1 LSTYYESPDQKDI
14 DKIKSL
20 LEDIRSLLERF
31 INEDFERLAAPE
43 FSDEVNFVRSE
54 MLPIINYTIRES
66 QGYIDHHRYDPSFK
80 DGLRSVGFLAP
91 QVDFKKRWFD
101 KFKTMWDQIKRGPIQ
116 IARRF
121 AGVLF
126 DEIDTIL
133 GSLAKVIPVLE
144 PLIEIKEHLKNAVSA
159 QEARSTSA

>member
-1 LSTYYESPDQKDI
+1 LSTNYEGPDQKDI
-14 DKIKSL
+14 NKIKSL
-20 LEDIRSLLERF
+20 LEDIRSLLEGF
-31 INEDFERLAAPE
+31 INEDFEHLATPE
-43 FSDEVNFVRSE
+43 FIDEINFVRAE
-54 MLPIINYTIRES
+54 ILPIIHHTLNES
-66 QGYIDHHRYDPSFK
+66 QGYIDHHRYDLSFK
-80 DGLRSVGFLAP
+80 DGLRTVGFLAP

-101 KFKTMWDQIKRGPIQ
+101 KFKSTWNQVKRGPIQ

-144 PLIEIKEHLKNAVSA
+144 PLIEVKEHLKNAVSA
-159 QEARSTSA
+159 QEARSTGP